1 MKITCITLWHKSLP
15 LSKPYWLSGGRL
27 KFEVLDSTFVRV
39 DTDEDLSGWGEGC
52 PWGNTYLPAHGPG
65 IRAGIETMA
74 PAILG
79 MDPRRTNHI
88 NQAMDLTLPGHLYA
102 KAPLDIAC
110 WDIAGQAA
118 GLPIAELMG
127 GCYPTPTPVASSI
140 STGTPQ
146 EMLAE
151 IEDYRERGYRVHSA
165 KVGADTVEDI
175 KRVRFLEAHRNQ
187 DEVIFYDVNR
197 AWTRAE
203 AVTVMNAVV
212 DLPVTFEQP
221 CETLEDCLAVRRLTS
236 HAIAID
242 ERLDTLADMT
252 RIVSEGIG
260 ELINIKI
267 NRVGGLTRA
276 ARIRDLALAHD
287 IGISVMPTG
296 GTVLADTDAI
306 HFAQTIPDP
315 YRLRVW
321 SCQDMITVDPAPG
334 RGARVEDGMLSAPGG
349 PGLGVAPDDE
359 WLGKPDVVYS
369 NENSEPV

>member
-1 MKITCITLWHKSLP
+1 MKITCIKLWHKSLP
-15 LSKPYWLSGGRL
+15 LAKPYWLSGGRL
-27 KFEVLDSTFVRV
+27 KFEVLDSTFIRV
-39 DTDEDLSGWGEGC
+39 DTDEGLSGWGEGC

-88 NQAMDLTLPGHLYA
+88 NQVMDLTLPGHLYA

-118 GLPIAELMG
+118 GLPIADLMG
-127 GCYPTPTPVASSI
+127 GCYPTPTLVASSI

-151 IEDYRERGYRVHSA
+151 IEGYRERGYRVHSA

-175 KRVRFLEAHRNQ
+175 ERVRFLEAHRNQ

-236 HAIAID
+236 HPISID

-334 RGARVEDGMLSAPGG
+334 RGARVEDGMLSAPNE

-359 WLGKPDVVYS
+359 WLGECDVVYS
-369 NENSEPV
+369 NKI